1 MTDLADQSAPQQIA
15 HLRGQVDR
23 LVRDRDRAL
32 TMAADQGAKYREE
45 IAYLKSVAVK
55 GHVHTDA
62 CAHKVGPMEVEGAS
76 ECSYCGPYYG
86 ATEFCGNR
94 CDVVRIEYE
103 DEMKR
108 LELFK
113 LVNEGGTV

>member
-1 MTDLADQSAPQQIA
+1 MTDLSATQQINE
-15 HLRGQVDR
+15 LREQVAR
-23 LVRDRDRAL
+23 LVRDRDKAL
-32 TMAADQGAKYREE
+32 TLVADQGAKYREE
-45 IAYLKSVAVK
+45 IAYLKSVAVH
-55 GHVHTDA
+55 GHTHTDD

-86 ATEFCGNR
+86 ATEYCGNR
-94 CDVVRIEYE
+94 CDVVQIEYA

-113 LVNEGGTV
+113 LVVEGGAV